1 VRLTNNLCWEHLRG
15 AGHAILSTSNPK
27 GTIDAVP
34 VCFAVSGK
42 LIATPIDR
50 VKPKDTN
57 ELGRLKNLDK
67 ENRATLICDHWSR
80 HDWSQLWWVRAHL
93 VRRSNHDL
101 GDKVRDAC
109 EAALREKYE
118 QYRGTDFDELIVFD
132 VKTLVGWSAAEDDAA
147 EGVEAAATPASA
159 PAPAPSSVP
168 LAVPDLPAA
177 PPPPVPPI
185 PSWPPPPP
193 PPPTSPAPPFEPEPE
208 SEF

>member
-1 VRLTNNLCWEHLRG
+1 MRLTNNLCWEHLRG

-118 QYRGTDFDELIVFD
+118 QYRGTDFEELIVFN
-132 VKTLVGWSAAEDDAA
+132 VKTLVGWSAADDVVVED
-147 EGVEAAATPASA
+147 VA
-159 PAPAPSSVP
+159 PP
-168 LAVPDLPAA
+168 LAIPDLPPPPPPPPA
-177 PPPPVPPI
+177 PPP

-193 PPPTSPAPPFEPEPE
+193 PAPTPPFEPSP
-208 SEF
+208 